1 MRQTDRKEATRRRLI
16 DAAGRSFRSSGF
28 TGVGVDAIAKRA
40 GATSGAFY
48 AHLGSKDAAFLV
60 ALEAGLDEVLAAI
73 PQYRREH
80 GEKWVVAF
88 ADYYLGGAHRRDA
101 ECGCAMT
108 ALSPDVMRASDE
120 VKELYETKMSE
131 IATSV
136 ASGLTGKSQKERLD
150 AAWGYLQSLIGG
162 LLLSRSVSN
171 ADQADTIAAAAKR
184 AALSIVSS

>member
-1 MRQTDRKEATRRRLI
+1 MRQTDRKEGTRRRLV

-73 PQYRREH
+73 PQYQDTH
-80 GEKWVVAF
+80 GEKWAEAF
-88 ADYYLGGAHRRDA
+88 ADFYLGRAHREDM

-108 ALSPDVMRASDE
+108 SLSPDVMRASDE
-120 VKELYETKMSE
+120 VKKLYETKMNE
-131 IATSV
+131 IVASV
-136 ASGLTGKSQKERLD
+136 ASGLPGKNQKTRQD

-162 LLLSRSVSN
+162 LLLSRSALS
-171 ADQADTIAAAAKR
+171 ADHADTVADAAKR
-184 AALSIVSS
+184 AALSIVS